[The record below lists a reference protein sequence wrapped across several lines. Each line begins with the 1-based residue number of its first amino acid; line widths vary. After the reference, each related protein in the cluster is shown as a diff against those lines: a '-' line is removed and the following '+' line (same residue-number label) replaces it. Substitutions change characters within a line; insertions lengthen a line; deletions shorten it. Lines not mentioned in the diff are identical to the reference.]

1 MKSKGHQKEEM
12 SWMEYLT
19 SPGTIMALETPR
31 DELEE
36 EDNVLEEEDKE
47 EISSD
52 GKSDSSSNDHEP
64 KETKMLDEAEKET
77 NGQRGD
83 QEKAKA
89 LIAHK
94 RYFW

>member
-1 MKSKGHQKEEM
+1 
-12 SWMEYLT
+12 MEYLT

-36 EDNVLEEEDKE
+36 EDKE
-47 EISSD
+47 EINSD

-89 LIAHK
+89 LIAH
-94 RYFW
+94 RR

>member
-1 MKSKGHQKEEM
+1 
-12 SWMEYLT
+12 MEYLT

-47 EISSD
+47 EIN
-52 GKSDSSSNDHEP
+52 SDSSSNDQEP
-64 KETKMLDEAEKET
+64 KETEMLDEAEKET

>member
-1 MKSKGHQKEEM
+1 
-12 SWMEYLT
+12 MEYLT

-36 EDNVLEEEDKE
+36 EDNILEEEDNVLGEEDKE
-47 EISSD
+47 EINSD
-52 GKSDSSSNDHEP
+52 GKSDSSSNDQEP

-77 NGQRGD
+77 NGQCGD

-89 LIAHK
+89 LIAH
-94 RYFW
+94 RR